1 MAARKG
7 PPPGADERMLSVPE
21 VAEWLHVGAE
31 TVRRYLRAGR
41 LRGVLLG
48 GRGSAYRIPEA
59 EVRRFLSGQPL
70 EEPSPKTEWA
80 AA

>member
-1 MAARKG
+1 VAARKG
-7 PPPGADERMLSVPE
+7 PAPGADERMLSVAE

-59 EVRRFLSGQPL
+59 EVRRFLSAGS
-70 EEPSPKTEWA
+70 SPEADVGKEAEA
-80 AA
+80 A